1 MEVRLDRITDERF
14 EWSESFSIPVPELEE
29 TDLVDLG
36 EIQCRGRI
44 ERTSH
49 TSFLLTAILEY
60 RQILA
65 CVRCLRE
72 IEMPVTHEVQL
83 LVNVGRSKALAR
95 SSASGPGGDG
105 NLGAKGIV
113 ADKKAGKALAKEARA
128 ARAAASPAEG
138 ADSEEI
144 ELVEEDLGVI
154 SLVDPVLETRPIV
167 IEQIHLGIPMKPLC
181 REDCKG
187 LCGTCGGDLNE
198 GPCGCTPAGDAR
210 LAKLAALRG
219 RFGGES

>member
-49 TSFLLTAILEY
+49 TSFLLTATLEY
-60 RQILA
+60 RQTLA
-65 CVRCLRE
+65 CVRCLGE
-72 IEMPVTHEVQL
+72 IEMPITHEVQL
-83 LVNVGRSKALAR
+83 LVNVGRPKALAR
-95 SSASGPGGDG
+95 SSASGPGE
-105 NLGAKGIV
+105 KGLV
-113 ADKKAGKALAKEARA
+113 VDKKAGKALAKEARA
-128 ARAAASPAEG
+128 ARAAGSAAEAAHG
-138 ADSEEI
+138 GEGGEEI
-144 ELVEEDLGVI
+144 ELVEEDLGVV
-154 SLVDPVLETRPIV
+154 SLVDPVLDTRPIV

-198 GPCGCTPAGDAR
+198 GPCGCSPAGDAR

-219 RFGGES
+219 RVGGEN

>member
-49 TSFLLTAILEY
+49 TSFLLTATLEY

-65 CVRCLRE
+65 CVRCLGE

-83 LVNVGRSKALAR
+83 LVNVGRANALAR
-95 SSASGPGGDG
+95 SSASGTRE
-105 NLGAKGIV
+105 KGPV
-113 ADKKAGKALAKEARA
+113 VDKKAGKALAKEARA
-128 ARAAASPAEG
+128 ARAAGSPTEAAHGG

-154 SLVDPVLETRPIV
+154 SLVEPVLETRPIV

-198 GPCGCTPAGDAR
+198 GPCGCAPAGDAR

-219 RFGGES
+219 RLGGES

>member
-36 EIQCRGRI
+36 EIQCHGRI

-49 TSFLLTAILEY
+49 TSFLLTATLEY
-60 RQILA
+60 RQTLA
-65 CVRCLRE
+65 CVRCLGE
-72 IEMPVTHEVQL
+72 IEMPIAHEVQL
-83 LVNVGRSKALAR
+83 LVNVGRPKALAR
-95 SSASGPGGDG
+95 SSASGPGE
-105 NLGAKGIV
+105 KGLV
-113 ADKKAGKALAKEARA
+113 VDKKAGKALAKEARA
-128 ARAAASPAEG
+128 ARAAGSAAEAAHG
-138 ADSEEI
+138 GEGGEEI
-144 ELVEEDLGVI
+144 ELVEEDLGVV

-198 GPCGCTPAGDAR
+198 GPCGCSPAGDAR

-219 RFGGES
+219 RVGGEN